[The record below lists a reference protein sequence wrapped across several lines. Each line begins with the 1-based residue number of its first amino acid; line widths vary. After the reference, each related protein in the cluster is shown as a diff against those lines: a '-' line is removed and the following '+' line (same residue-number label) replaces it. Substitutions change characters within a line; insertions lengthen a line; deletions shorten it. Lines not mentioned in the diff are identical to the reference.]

1 MLHWTASSLA
11 GLLLTGRY
19 QPVCAA
25 VYAAPDC
32 AVRRAFLRVMD
43 HAFAE
48 TDHCRRV
55 AITYSA
61 GKFLNEW
68 GP

>member
-32 AVRRAFLRVMD
+32 AARRAFLRLMD
-43 HAFAE
+43 RVFAE
-48 TDHCRRV
+48 TDHCRRI
-55 AITYSA
+55 ALTYRVGCA
-61 GKFLNEW
+61 LRG
-68 GP
+68 

>member
-32 AVRRAFLRVMD
+32 AARRAFLRLMD
-43 HAFAE
+43 IAFGEAH
-48 TDHCRRV
+48 HCRRIWMTHRV
-55 AITYSA
+55 GRAIR
-61 GKFLNEW
+61 
-68 GP
+68 

>member
-1 MLHWTASSLA
+1 MWHWRLSSTL

-32 AVRRAFLRVMD
+32 MARRAFLRMMD
-43 HAFAE
+43 TVFAE
-48 TDHCRRV
+48 KNHCRRIALTYRIGR
-55 AITYSA
+55 AIR
-61 GKFLNEW
+61 
-68 GP
+68 

>member
-32 AVRRAFLRVMD
+32 AARRAFLRLMD
-43 HAFAE
+43 RVFAE
-48 TDHCRRV
+48 SQHCRKIWMTYHLGR
-55 AITYSA
+55 AIR
-61 GKFLNEW
+61 
-68 GP
+68 